1 MKVVTAL
8 KTVSVLT
15 ILLLTGCTAPS
26 ATKEKEDALSVIENA
41 SQKTAE
47 LENGEYVF
55 TFSNDLEQEL
65 TTLQGE
71 GTFIQL
77 ENEDIWSTKSKLGQ
91 LGSNVQTLLEEIQTK
106 GKMYQRFGVV
116 NEKNEYIE

>member
-15 ILLLTGCTAPS
+15 ILFLTGCTAPS

-77 ENEDIWSTKSKLGQ
+77 ENEDI
-91 LGSNVQTLLEEIQTK
+91 
-106 GKMYQRFGVV
+106 
-116 NEKNEYIE
+116 